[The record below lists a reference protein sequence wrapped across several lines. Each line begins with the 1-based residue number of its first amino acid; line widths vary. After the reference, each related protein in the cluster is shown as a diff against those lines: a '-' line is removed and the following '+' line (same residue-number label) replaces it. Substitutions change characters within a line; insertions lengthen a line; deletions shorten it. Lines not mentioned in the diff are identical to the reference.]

1 MIKKY
6 IIQILLLICLIASIY
21 YLNKPVENFSIDK
34 QQYEPVD
41 NLCPEPLIPVKKW
54 PFLKKWLINPF
65 DINADRYEYVDGK
78 LKSIDI
84 DNCIKY
90 PPPPE
95 SVYGSQYDRL
105 ITDKS
110 LIFTGLKSEALDATN
125 IPRIISKYVYPY
137 VPENGDILLVNPNT
151 KPWDRHPIN
160 SIPRNLKPKYDNVFY
175 YELDNDLYMNS
186 FYETFRMPCCT
197 IPDKYIDNSSNW
209 SSILEANQ
217 SSDIT
222 EAGYNVFIKY
232 IHDALNTSEYFIL
245 KEDPKYT
252 KKIQVVHDI
261 FVNYKKHSVEPY
273 TILLHCEVLLYR
285 ENKYN
290 GKHIAIRGVVSNN
303 AHNPLITYPSVN
315 SSSPS
320 TNISS
325 PTRSPIAAGIKE
337 LFTSFSPAN
346 KGPAPSP
353 AKKGPAPSSSVR
365 GPAPSPAKKGPSP
378 SSSVRGPAPSSSVRG
393 PAPSS
398 SVRGPTPSS
407 SVRGR
412 AFSPSTK
419 GHVSSPGAKGPISSP
434 GAKGPASSPGAA
446 GQTSLSDNSETISQ
460 CDQNAV
466 QFSQQSS
473 DGKWTFY
480 IIEAELVGDVPED
493 MILLFP
499 VVPSTKYDVNQLNV
513 GNSENYASD
522 YAGIL
527 PNTSNGLIYNGFG
540 DIDTNSTLEIEKI
553 HLQNYV
559 SNQNKITQ
567 TTNKLLQLSPKQGE
581 LYLRQIDPDTRNAA
595 LSALPSSVSSLI
607 LLSMDSNTQKE
618 SLQGMDQTKAIAAL
632 YLITNPTQMPNIIN

>member
-21 YLNKPVENFSIDK
+21 YFNKPVENFSIDK

-41 NLCPEPLIPVKKW
+41 NLCPEPLIPVKRW
-54 PFLKKWLINPF
+54 PFLKKWFINPF
-65 DINADRYEYVDGK
+65 DENADIYEHVDRK

-84 DNCIKY
+84 DNCTKY

-95 SVYGSQYDRL
+95 SVYGSQYDGL

-125 IPRIISKYVYPY
+125 IPRVISKYVYPY

-186 FYETFRMPCCT
+186 FYETFRIPCCT
-197 IPDKYIDNSSNW
+197 IPDKYIDDSSNW
-209 SSILEANQ
+209 TSILEANQ

-222 EAGYNVFIKY
+222 EAGYNAFIKY
-232 IHDALNTSEYFIL
+232 MQDSLNTSEYFIL

-261 FVNYKKHSVEPY
+261 FVNYKKHSIESY

-290 GKHIAIRGVVSNN
+290 GKHIAIRVVVSNN
-303 AHNPLITYPSVN
+303 AHNPLITYPNVST
-315 SSSPS
+315 SSPS
-320 TNISS
+320 INS
-325 PTRSPIAAGIKE
+325 P
-337 LFTSFSPAN
+337 FSP
-346 KGPAPSP
+346 GRSQMTP
-353 AKKGPAPSSSVR
+353 VF
-365 GPAPSPAKKGPSP
+365 SP
-378 SSSVRGPAPSSSVRG
+378 SRSQM
-393 PAPSS
+393 
-398 SVRGPTPSS
+398 TP
-407 SVRGR
+407 
-412 AFSPSTK
+412 AFSPSRSQMTPAF
-419 GHVSSPGAKGPISSP
+419 SPSRSQMTPAFSP
-434 GAKGPASSPGAA
+434 SRSQMTPAFSPSRSQMTPAFSPSRSQKTPASSPGINSY
-446 GQTSLSDNSETISQ
+446 GPGVNGNLSSTSLNYNEDMSQ

-499 VVPSTKYDVNQLNV
+499 VVPITKYDVNQLNV
-513 GNSENYASD
+513 GNSENFASD

-540 DIDTNSTLEIEKI
+540 DIDTNSTLEIEKT
-553 HLQNYV
+553 HLQNYI
-559 SNQNKITQ
+559 SNQSKITQ
-567 TTNKLLQLSPKQGE
+567 ATNKLLQLSPKQGE
-581 LYLRQIDPDTRNAA
+581 LYLRQLDPATRNSA

-618 SLQGMDQTKAIAAL
+618 SLQGMDQSKAVAAL
-632 YLITNPTQMPNIIN
+632 YLITNPTQMPNNILN